1 MHQLK
6 EVPTRSCIGGNPMEQ
21 LSVELKERTEEPIA
35 QFACIGSDRVKN
47 RLDTGRRAPNH
58 AKDVAG
64 GRLLFERD
72 SQLCIPRLLRFEQSR
87 VLNSHD
93 GLVGKSLEERDLSI
107 AELSDFG
114 TSDTNYTDRCT
125 RTNQWDGQYG
135 AKAKASRNVAIL
147 RELISL
153 GLHIGNVNRP
163 PIEDDTYR
171 DKATLRAN
179 APPWGIAP

>member
-72 SQLCIPRLLRFEQSR
+72 SKLCIPSADLFEKAR
-87 VLNSHD
+87 IFD
-93 GLVGKSLEERDLSI
+93 GNHCLVGE
-107 AELSDFG
+107 
-114 TSDTNYTDRCT
+114 
-125 RTNQWDGQYG
+125 
-135 AKAKASRNVAIL
+135 
-147 RELISL
+147 
-153 GLHIGNVNRP
+153 GLQQ
-163 PIEDDTYR
+163 
-171 DKATLRAN
+171 
-179 APPWGIAP
+179 